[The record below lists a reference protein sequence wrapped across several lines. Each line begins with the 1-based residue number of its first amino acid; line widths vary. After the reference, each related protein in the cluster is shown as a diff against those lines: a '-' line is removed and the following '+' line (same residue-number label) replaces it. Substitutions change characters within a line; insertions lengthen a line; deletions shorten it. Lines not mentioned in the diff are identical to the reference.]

1 MKKIILL
8 LVTSFVSVYALA
20 QNFPYGQ
27 LDSEALEM
35 KKYDKDTS
43 AHAVVLREYGTSRIT
58 IGSDDNIKLI
68 FEYHVK
74 IKIFDSKGFD
84 NGTIAIKVHN
94 SESNNSTEEVD
105 NIAGITYYKDE
116 NGAIQQNTLDPKK
129 VYTTRDYKYQST
141 MKFTMPGLRNGCVIE
156 YKYRLESP
164 FFLDHFR
171 PWEFQS
177 DIPKIYSE
185 YEAHIPGHFTY
196 NAAIRGN
203 LKLTKTK
210 SEVERGCFSTH
221 GASSDCSDISYG
233 MGDIPAFVEE
243 DYMTSP
249 KNFLSA
255 INFELVEYIDPYRGV
270 KVKATKEWKDIDYLL
285 KTDQS
290 FGTQLK
296 RKELLKDRM
305 APVLVGKSDE
315 LEKAKAIYA
324 YLQKWF
330 KWNEYIGIQSE
341 GLKKALDS
349 HSGSIADINISL
361 IAALNSA
368 GINTEAVLLSTRDH
382 GLVNDLYPALN
393 DFNYVIAKANIGD
406 KSYLLDA
413 TDPLLAFGMLPKK
426 CLNDKGRVFSLDKPS
441 YWMDMSDSKQ
451 REHSTYTFDLTLQDN
466 GRLKGTIIHYSSGY
480 SGYLKRKEIK
490 KFNTIDEYVENMDEK
505 LPKLKILK
513 SSITNLDS
521 LDMALGETYEVELD
535 VFDNLNHDRLRF
547 NPFILNWIT
556 ANPFKLAE
564 RDYPVDW
571 GMPSDE
577 RYILTLHLPSQYSIE
592 NPPQNVAFGMPNN
605 GGKFLTDFESDNNTF
620 TFSHITQFN
629 RSIYGADEYPYLK
642 ELYNKIILSEKNELV
657 FKKK

>member
-1 MKKIILL
+1 MCILNFNLTAPILLSQMKKIILL

-27 LDSEALEM
+27 LDNEALEM

-68 FEYHVK
+68 FEYHIK

-177 DIPKIYSE
+177 EIPKIYSE

-255 INFELVEYIDPYRGV
+255 ITFELVEYIDPYRGV
-270 KVKATKEWKDIDYLL
+270 KVKATKEWKDIDYTL
-285 KTDQS
+285 KTEQS
-290 FGTQLK
+290 FGGQLK
-296 RKELLKDRM
+296 RKELLKDRT
-305 APVLVGKSDE
+305 AAILVGKSDD

-330 KWNEYIGIQSE
+330 KWNDYIGIYSSD
-341 GLKKALDS
+341 GIKKALDS
-349 HSGSIADINISL
+349 HSGSIADINF
-361 IAALNSA
+361 
-368 GINTEAVLLSTRDH
+368 IN
-382 GLVNDLYPALN
+382 
-393 DFNYVIAKANIGD
+393 
-406 KSYLLDA
+406 
-413 TDPLLAFGMLPKK
+413 
-426 CLNDKGRVFSLDKPS
+426 CC
-441 YWMDMSDSKQ
+441 
-451 REHSTYTFDLTLQDN
+451 
-466 GRLKGTIIHYSSGY
+466 
-480 SGYLKRKEIK
+480 IK
-490 KFNTIDEYVENMDEK
+490 
-505 LPKLKILK
+505 
-513 SSITNLDS
+513 
-521 LDMALGETYEVELD
+521 
-535 VFDNLNHDRLRF
+535 
-547 NPFILNWIT
+547 
-556 ANPFKLAE
+556 
-564 RDYPVDW
+564 
-571 GMPSDE
+571 
-577 RYILTLHLPSQYSIE
+577 
-592 NPPQNVAFGMPNN
+592 
-605 GGKFLTDFESDNNTF
+605 
-620 TFSHITQFN
+620 
-629 RSIYGADEYPYLK
+629 
-642 ELYNKIILSEKNELV
+642 
-657 FKKK
+657 